1 MNGKQKSLDLG
12 IEIYRLVKKL
22 PPEEEHVFTEMLMSA
37 TGEIAANIR
46 MMELDSP
53 QEERA
58 EFLSAACGKIAV
70 VETLLTVCVAVKYLA
85 EAEVATALNMCAELG
100 RMLKQS

>member
-1 MNGKQKSLDLG
+1 MSKQKSLDLG

-22 PPEEEHVFTEMLMSA
+22 PPEEEHVLKEMLMSA
-37 TGEIAANIR
+37 TDEIAANIR
-46 MMELDSP
+46 MTESDLP

-70 VETLLTVCVAVKYLA
+70 VETLLTLCLKLNYLA
-85 EAEVATALNMCAELG
+85 EAEVAAALNACAELG

>member
-1 MNGKQKSLDLG
+1 MNENKIVELG
-12 IEIYRLVKKL
+12 IEVYRLVKKL
-22 PPEEEHVFTEMLMSA
+22 PPEEKHVLAEMLMEA
-37 TGEIAANIR
+37 TGELAANIK
-46 MMELDSP
+46 MTKADLP

-70 VETLLTVCVAVKYLA
+70 VETLLTVCVKLNYLA
-85 EAEVATALNMCAELG
+85 DAEVATALNACAELG